1 MAIQRSVDEFHDQI
15 LIYKNS
21 PNKSDEWK
29 DEESASRIEEETW
42 IHRYKYESGLISG
55 ICKDIKSKKILEFG
69 PGPGKL
75 ADMIQNEIE
84 YDMSYTMIDNPYA
97 KKLFEKNKF
106 KGKFLVKDLMNYL
119 DTSDLDNDYDFLIAN
134 DFLEHIANP
143 SNLLSESYKI
153 TTDNAKFFISVPN
166 WRMGHSFI
174 YRGLFDYDNI
184 IYTMKIH
191 GWEPIECYESFH
203 QISSESLI
211 PKLSSEDEMPD
222 ELLSSWNWYFLC
234 DKIL

>member
-1 MAIQRSVDEFHDQI
+1 
-15 LIYKNS
+15 
-21 PNKSDEWK
+21 
-29 DEESASRIEEETW
+29 
-42 IHRYKYESGLISG
+42 
-55 ICKDIKSKKILEFG
+55 
-69 PGPGKL
+69 
-75 ADMIQNEIE
+75 
-84 YDMSYTMIDNPYA
+84 MIDNPYA

-191 GWEPIECYESFH
+191 GWEPIECYESFLK
-203 QISSESLI
+203 ISEEKTGIKLLVD
-211 PKLSSEDEMPD
+211 PWTKLSSEDEMPD
-222 ELLSSWNWYFLC
+222 ELISSWNWYFLC